1 MKDTKEILKS
11 IVDALED
18 KLAVDVTILDIDEVS
33 SLAEYFV
40 IANGNSSTQVK
51 ALSGSVE
58 EKMEQEEVPLLHQEG
73 YRGSEWILLDYGTV
87 VVHIFDKDSRTFYN
101 LEKIWGDGREVSKES
116 L

>member
-1 MKDTKEILKS
+1 MKETKEILKD
-11 IVDALED
+11 IVVALED
-18 KLAVDVTILDIDEVS
+18 KLAVDITIINIDEVS

-58 EKMEQEEVPLLHQEG
+58 EKMDEVNVPLLHQEG

-87 VVHIFDKDSRTFYN
+87 IVHIFDKDSRMFYN
-101 LEKIWGDGREVSKES
+101 LEKIWGDGKTVEIDT

>member
-1 MKDTKEILKS
+1 MKETKLILKD

-18 KLAVDVTILDIDEVS
+18 KMAVNIAVIDIDEVS

-40 IANGNSSTQVK
+40 IANGSSSTQVK
-51 ALSGSVE
+51 ALSESVE
-58 EKMEQEEVPLLHQEG
+58 ARMDKEEIPLLHQEG

-87 VVHIFDKDSRTFYN
+87 VVHIFDNESRTFYN
-101 LEKIWGDGREVSKES
+101 LEKIWGDGKIVEIDS

>member
-1 MKDTKEILKS
+1 MKETREVLKN

-18 KLAVDVTILDIDEVS
+18 KMAVDITIIDIDEVS

-58 EKMEQEEVPLLHQEG
+58 EKMDKEEIPLLHQEG

-87 VVHIFDKDSRTFYN
+87 VVHIFDKDSRMFYN
-101 LEKIWGDGREVSKES
+101 LERIWGDGKIVNVDS